1 MRKGKILVL
10 GLVLALSLA
19 LIAGCSAPDNN
30 EGYDNGY
37 EVGISETDHIV
48 NTTATDKVIL
58 VVSFGTSYNQS
69 RNLTIGGIETAIQ
82 NAYPNYQV
90 RRAFTSQI
98 IIDKLAKREGLVI
111 DNVTEAMNRLLLD
124 KVKEVIVQPT
134 TVMNGFEYEDM
145 IKEVMPFAD
154 KFDSLKIGKWLL
166 ADEADYDEVSELI
179 VKETAK
185 FRADDTALV
194 FMGHGTEH
202 EARATYV
209 KLQAVLTAKG
219 YHDYIIGTVERG
231 IEIDQVREQL
241 SQMDISRVV
250 LRPLMVVAGDHA
262 NNDMAGAGEDSWRTI
277 LEEDGYMVETVLEG
291 LGQIEGIQ
299 DIYIRHL
306 QEAIAGDPVEA
317 VPAAT
322 AAGVTAARIQN
333 GSYSIEVDSDTAMFK
348 IVDCQLTVEDE
359 QMMAAITLSG
369 RGYSALYMGKGA
381 EAAADEA
388 NQISPRLQDDK
399 HTFTV
404 PVAALDIDLDC
415 AGQGSKSGNWYDHLI
430 SFKSENIPEEAFIP
444 AQVRVEMSGGAGKAS
459 IESPATLLYRRGTN
473 VARIVW
479 SSPNYTYLSV
489 EGVKYMPLNRE
500 GNSSFEIPI
509 EFDLDLPIKA
519 CTVAMSTPKEIE
531 YDLRFDSASIQ

>member
-145 IKEVMPFAD
+145 IKDVMPFAD

-369 RGYSALYMGKGA
+369 RGYSTLYM
-381 EAAADEA
+381 
-388 NQISPRLQDDK
+388 
-399 HTFTV
+399 
-404 PVAALDIDLDC
+404 
-415 AGQGSKSGNWYDHLI
+415 
-430 SFKSENIPEEAFIP
+430 
-444 AQVRVEMSGGAGKAS
+444 
-459 IESPATLLYRRGTN
+459 
-473 VARIVW
+473 
-479 SSPNYTYLSV
+479 
-489 EGVKYMPLNRE
+489 
-500 GNSSFEIPI
+500 
-509 EFDLDLPIKA
+509 
-519 CTVAMSTPKEIE
+519 
-531 YDLRFDSASIQ
+531 